1 MKKKLYAIYS
11 KSDKDSSVFSASSEH
26 EVVDISFQVIFDSED
41 FDEFFDDNGQLN
53 KNNADINLLFDVIS
67 DWRLFCIAEY
77 DSENMKIYNIGNHDI
92 DLKSLLNEVN
102 KAVTV

>member
-11 KSDKDSSVFSASSEH
+11 KSDKDSSVFSASSDQ

-41 FDEFFDDNGQLN
+41 FDEFFNSDGQFD
-53 KNNADINLLFDVIS
+53 KKNADMNLLFDVIS

-77 DSENMKIYNIGNHDI
+77 DSENMKIYNIGNLDI

-102 KAVTV
+102 KAVII